1 MAHTAGEL
9 AQYLGA
15 KLFGDAQAEIVG
27 VANPE
32 SAGARDVIYVDSS
45 RHVDR
50 AVTSAALCVIVPAGT
65 IVPEKALIEA
75 ENPKLAF
82 AKAAAWLMPR
92 PLFRPEIHST
102 AIVAA
107 SARLAP
113 NIRVGPYVVI
123 EDEVEV
129 KSGAIVDA
137 FCFLGRGAHV
147 GEDCWLHPRV
157 TLYPG
162 ARLNDRVEIHSG
174 AVIGGDGFGYVSDA
188 ARHIKFPQIGRVE
201 IGDDVEIG
209 CNSAI
214 DRGSLGQT
222 RIGPGVKIDNLVQVG
237 HNAQIGE
244 RSILV
249 AQVGI
254 SGSATIGA
262 GVMLGGQ
269 AGLGEHC
276 TLEDGA
282 IVGGQ
287 AGVLPGKVVHR
298 GQVVWGTPCRPLE
311 SFREQFAAL
320 SRLSKLVKRV
330 AALEKLAC
338 EGQGREDVSR

>member
-9 AQYLGA
+9 AQFLGA
-15 KLFGDAQAEIVG
+15 KLFGDAETPIVG
-27 VANPE
+27 VASPE
-32 SAGARDVIYVDSS
+32 SASARDVIYVDSF
-45 RHVDR
+45 RHVDW
-50 AVTSAALCVIVPAGT
+50 AASSAGLCVIVPAG
-65 IVPEKALIEA
+65 VAVQEKTLLEV

-92 PLFRPEIHST
+92 PALRPGIHST
-102 AIVAA
+102 AVVGPT
-107 SARLAP
+107 ARLAP

-129 KSGAIVDA
+129 NSGAIVDA

-147 GEDCWLHPRV
+147 GEGCWLHPRV
-157 TLYPG
+157 TVYPG

-174 AVIGGDGFGYVSDA
+174 VVIGGDGFGYVFDGT
-188 ARHIKFPQIGRVE
+188 RHIKFPQIGRVE

-209 CNSAI
+209 CNSTI

-222 RIGPGVKIDNLVQVG
+222 QIGAGVKIDNLVQVG
-237 HNAQIGE
+237 HNVQIGE
-244 RSILV
+244 GSILV

-276 TLEDGA
+276 MLEDGA

-287 AGVLPGKVVHR
+287 AGVLPGKVVR
-298 GQVVWGTPCRPLE
+298 SGQVVWGTPCRPLG

-320 SRLSKLVKRV
+320 SRLPKLVERV
-330 AALEKLAC
+330 AALERL
-338 EGQGREDVSR
+338 VSGAPRPGGVSE